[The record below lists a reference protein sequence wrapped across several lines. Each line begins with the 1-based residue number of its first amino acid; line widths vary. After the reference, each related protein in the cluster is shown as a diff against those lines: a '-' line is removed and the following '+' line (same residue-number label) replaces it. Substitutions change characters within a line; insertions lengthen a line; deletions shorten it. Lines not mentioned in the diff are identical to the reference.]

1 MGSLRREF
9 HRRRN
14 GCQGA
19 HRMRSEGHIV
29 GPNSFED
36 IYAGILKIANSL
48 HAKEKGTALVNHMRQ
63 GLLAIATQVGRA
75 VDLPTVVCV
84 EWIDPLM
91 AAGNWV
97 PDLVTA
103 AGGIDLLGIPNE
115 HTPKTSLI
123 KITGGGSGQGRGYAL
138 WMGNRKESS

>member
-1 MGSLRREF
+1 M
-9 HRRRN
+9 
-14 GCQGA
+14 
-19 HRMRSEGHIV
+19 
-29 GPNSFED
+29 
-36 IYAGILKIANSL
+36 
-48 HAKEKGTALVNHMRQ
+48 NHMRQ